1 MPSDNSSPI
10 RLVAGLEE
18 IASDYDA
25 VLCDVWGVV
34 HNGIVASK
42 PACEALVRFRER
54 GGCAVLITNAPRPGS
69 AVVGQLDRLAVPRR
83 AYDAVVSS
91 GDLTRTIVAERKGEV
106 VHHIGPERDKP
117 IFSGLDVRFGPL
129 GEADYVVCSGLF
141 DDSRETTEDYRP
153 ALKRMRER
161 GLWMLCA
168 NPDLVVERGRTL
180 IPCAGAIAA
189 AYEEIGGEVFYA
201 GKPHRPIYE
210 AALSMAEKALGRPV
224 EPARALAV
232 GDAIRTDIAG
242 AQKFGIPAL
251 FVARGIHASEMKLGE
266 DGLGARLS
274 GHVQDWLARQSAR
287 PDAVTDRLVWSG

>member
-1 MPSDNSSPI
+1 MTPDNSDPI

-25 VLCDVWGVV
+25 VLCDVWGVI

-42 PACEALVRFRER
+42 PACEALARFRER
-54 GGCAVLITNAPRPGS
+54 GGCAILITNAPRPGS

-91 GDLTRTIVAERKGEV
+91 GDLTRAIVAERRGEV

-117 IFSGLDVRFGPL
+117 IFSELNVRFGPL
-129 GEADYVVCSGLF
+129 DEADYVVCSGLF
-141 DDSRETTEDYRP
+141 DDSRETAEDYRP
-153 ALKRMRER
+153 ALTRMRER
-161 GLWMLCA
+161 SLWMLCA
-168 NPDLVVERGRTL
+168 NPDLVVERGHTL

-189 AYEEIGGEVFYA
+189 AYEDMGGEVFYA

-210 AALSMAEKALGRPV
+210 AALRMAEKALGRPV
-224 EPARALAV
+224 EPSRALAV

-251 FVARGIHASEMKLGE
+251 FVARGIHAGEMKIGE

-287 PDAVTDRLVWSG
+287 PDAVMDRLVWSG